1 MNRSSPSGAAFGG
14 GVKAAL
20 AHQLATAFDGRR
32 DMSLMPTLGGVTDQ
46 EAAWCPAP
54 QTPTINQIVRHI
66 AWSKNRF
73 CQQAFKV
80 AMILDDPAV
89 NDDGDAEGV
98 PWEFP
103 CGCAWGV
110 ALRPGIAGAIEL
122 LRGTHEVMAGCLDG
136 LDEAS
141 LAEPLAVRHGDTAF
155 NFFWT
160 MIMHDLFH
168 AGQIRTRRTVAS
180 AG

>member
-1 MNRSSPSGAAFGG
+1 MTRSLPSGAPFGG
-14 GVKAAL
+14 SVKAAL
-20 AHQLATAFDGRR
+20 AHQLASAFDGRR
-32 DMSLMPTLGGVTDQ
+32 DMSLMPAIEGVTDDQ
-46 EAAWCPAP
+46 AAWCPAP
-54 QTPTINQIVRHI
+54 ETPTIDQIARHI

-73 CQQAFKV
+73 CQQAFGA
-80 AMILDDPAV
+80 AMVLEDPAV

-110 ALRPGIAGAIEL
+110 KLRPGIAGAIDLVRESH
-122 LRGTHEVMAGCLDG
+122 GVMADCLDG

-141 LAEPLAVRHGDTAF
+141 LGEPLAVRHGDTAF

-160 MIMHDLFH
+160 MILHDLFH
-168 AGQIRTRRTVAS
+168 AGQIRTRRTAAS